1 MIKVVLIDI
10 DNTLLSFSGYVK
22 ETMKEGF
29 AHFSLKPYTEDMFAT
44 FERINNSLWRQ
55 IEQGTMSLEELIGC
69 RWNRIFQELGIS
81 FDGRVFE
88 SYFRERLFDSAI
100 PEEGAME
107 LLQYLQ
113 GKYTLCVASNGPY
126 DQQKHRLK
134 IAGMDSYFAHYFVS
148 SKVGSPKPSKEFFD
162 YCFNALRE
170 VGFPNLIPEEVMIIG
185 DSITSDISGGREYG
199 LKTCLYRN
207 GQASI
212 SEKPEA
218 DYVADRLE
226 EIKAIL

>member
-29 AHFSLKPYTEDMFAT
+29 AHFGLKPYEEDMFAT

-55 IEQGTMSLEELIGC
+55 IEQGTMSLEELMGC
-69 RWNRIFQELGIS
+69 RWNRIFQELGID

-88 SYFRERLFDSAI
+88 SYFREKLFDSAI

-107 LLQYLQ
+107 LLEYLQ

-126 DQQKHRLK
+126 DQQKHRMKL
-134 IAGMDSYFAHYFVS
+134 GNMDRFFAHYFVS
-148 SKVGSPKPSKEFFD
+148 SKLGFPKPSKEFFD
-162 YCFNALRE
+162 YCFKALQE
-170 VGFPNLIPEEVMIIG
+170 AGFPRLGPEEVMIIG

-207 GQASI
+207 GSASV
-212 SEKPEA
+212 SEKTEA
-218 DYVADRLE
+218 DYVVDRLE